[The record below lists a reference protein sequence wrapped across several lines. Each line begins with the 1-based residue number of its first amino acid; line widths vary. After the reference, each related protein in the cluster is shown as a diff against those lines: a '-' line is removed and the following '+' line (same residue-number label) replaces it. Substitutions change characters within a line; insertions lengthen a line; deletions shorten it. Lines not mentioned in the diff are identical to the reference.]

1 MEAPENRPDGLE
13 LGAAARRTL
22 INALLAAALLLLA
35 LVLPL
40 GGQAQQ
46 LPRVGILWI
55 SERSALS
62 DRHGA
67 FEQGLRDLGWVDGQ
81 NLFIEARF
89 AGGKADRLPD
99 LARDLAARHVDVV
112 VAPSAEIVS
121 VVRRVTA
128 TIPIVMA
135 NVHDPVA
142 LGFVK
147 SLARPGGNITGL
159 ATMTV
164 ELGSKNLELLREV
177 LPKLSRVAVLVNP
190 ANPAARTFVSDIDK
204 TAGVIGVKVIPFEA
218 RSLREIENV
227 FREATRQKTEGLLV
241 STTEG
246 LFFGNR
252 RLIADLALRYRLPL
266 VFAAPAEYVEA
277 GALLG
282 YGSSSVAMFREAARY
297 VDRILKGA
305 KPAELPVERP
315 TTFQLFINL
324 RTARALGLT
333 IPPSLLLRADKVV
346 E

>member
-1 MEAPENRPDGLE
+1 MEAAENRPDGLG
-13 LGAAARRTL
+13 LGVATRRTL
-22 INALLAAALLLLA
+22 ISAMLAAALLA

-55 SERSALS
+55 AERSALRE
-62 DRHGA
+62 RHGA
-67 FEQGLRDLGWVDGQ
+67 FEQGLRDLGWVNGQ
-81 NLFIEARF
+81 NFFLEARF

-99 LARDLAARHVDVV
+99 LAQDLAARHVHVI

-147 SLARPGGNITGL
+147 SLARPRGNVTGL
-159 ATMTV
+159 ATLTV

-177 LPKLSRVAVLVNP
+177 LPKLSRVAVVVNP
-190 ANPAARTFVSDIDK
+190 ANPAARTFLSDIDR
-204 TAGVIGVKVIPFEA
+204 TACVIGVNVIPFEA
-218 RSLREIENV
+218 LSLREIESV
-227 FREATRQKTEGLLV
+227 FPEATKQKAEGLLV

-246 LFFGNR
+246 LFFGHR
-252 RLIADLALRYRLPL
+252 RLIAELALRYRLPL
-266 VFAAPAEYVEA
+266 VIAPPSDYVEA

-282 YGSSSVAMFREAARY
+282 YGSSSVAMFRDAARY

-315 TTFQLFINL
+315 TKFQLFINL
-324 RTARALGLT
+324 RTAGALGLT
-333 IPPSLLLRADKVV
+333 IPPSLLVRADKVV

>member
-1 MEAPENRPDGLE
+1 MEAAENRPDGLG
-13 LGAAARRTL
+13 LGVATRRTL
-22 INALLAAALLLLA
+22 ISAMLAAALLA

-55 SERSALS
+55 AERSALRE
-62 DRHGA
+62 RHGA
-67 FEQGLRDLGWVDGQ
+67 FEQGLRDLGWVNGQ
-81 NLFIEARF
+81 NFFLEARF

-99 LARDLAARHVDVV
+99 LAQDLAARHVHVI

-147 SLARPGGNITGL
+147 SLARPRGNVTGL
-159 ATMTV
+159 ATLTV

-177 LPKLSRVAVLVNP
+177 LPKLSRVAVVVNP
-190 ANPAARTFVSDIDK
+190 ANPAARTFLSDIDR

-218 RSLREIENV
+218 RSLREIESV
-227 FREATRQKTEGLLV
+227 FPEATKQKAEGLLV

-246 LFFGNR
+246 LFFGHR
-252 RLIADLALRYRLPL
+252 RLIAELALRYRLPL
-266 VFAAPAEYVEA
+266 VIAPPSDYVEA

-282 YGSSSVAMFREAARY
+282 YGSSSVAMFRDAARY

-315 TTFQLFINL
+315 TKFQLFINL
-324 RTARALGLT
+324 RTAGALGLT
-333 IPPSLLLRADKVV
+333 IPPSLLVRADKVV